1 MGERSKLDV
10 RGFESPK
17 LPKQAKYIYGF
28 VTKNHG
34 LYNKKSPIKSDF
46 FAVTSF
52 LHNHYV
58 RVVQKRCF
66 ADYYDSFEPKNIKAL
81 HSIIDSF
88 FHVFFCSYLYTIHD
102 FHFYSISISSTKP
115 KIQTFHLSSKSSD
128 YLSLSKDYKKDILRF
143 PRQDITFVNRK
154 VSSNSEPLLGRF
166 GLDE

>member
-1 MGERSKLDV
+1 MNCKGKKCSQMLIV
-10 RGFESPK
+10 SI
-17 LPKQAKYIYGF
+17 YIVG
-28 VTKNHG
+28 
-34 LYNKKSPIKSDF
+34 
-46 FAVTSF
+46 SF
-52 LHNHYV
+52 LTPTFKPTKYMKSKNPSSMRTDFLSGLSKKDV
-58 RVVQKRCF
+58 F
-66 ADYYDSFEPKNIKAL
+66 ANFYGSFEPKNIKAL

-102 FHFYSISISSTKP
+102 FHFYSISISSIKP